1 MRATACSPGQVLA
14 ALGRLMCKDR
24 EPAQRATGCP
34 ASLVGVTRC
43 RPLRGLADSMLPDP
57 GLRVL
62 ALGYTLSPAARAGRL
77 DAAGPRAASTC
88 PGLHAVARCAGWP
101 TRCCRTQAASTCPG
115 LHAVARCAGSPL
127 LGLAATR
134 ASLLPTRWHY
144 RRTQSRSE
152 SSQLPASV
160 AGHHSSDRA
169 G

>member
-88 PGLHAVARCAGWP
+88 PGLHAVARCAG
-101 TRCCRTQAASTCPG
+101 
-115 LHAVARCAGSPL
+115 SPL
-127 LGLAATR
+127 LGLLSCPLGGITGELNLVQKA
-134 ASLLPTRWHY
+134 LNY
-144 RRTQSRSE
+144 RRSSRAFRPRIA
-152 SSQLPASV
+152 PAIIRFTAASDSPPSSV
-160 AGHHSSDRA
+160 AGIVANPIADA
-169 G
+169 FG